1 MADENKNS
9 CENCK
14 YFSDG
19 LSEKGYCKLYH
30 HKLTEPERI
39 CSRFEQKEEKRK
51 DSPNEADY
59 TKNAP
64 ETGRLKYK
72 NNKRLLY
79 LIGIVSIFVLSIALL
94 LVDIVFAVELYP
106 HLIPL
111 PVKIGTLAVVLA
123 VYLFFVWHNM
133 MLLRKYRWTAVL
145 YFILAL
151 AVIVLVIFDFGN
163 VWITLNNW
171 LNGIIDYI
179 FYNMHMR

>member
-1 MADENKNS
+1 M
-9 CENCK
+9 
-14 YFSDG
+14 
-19 LSEKGYCKLYH
+19 
-30 HKLTEPERI
+30 I
-39 CSRFEQKEEKRK
+39 
-51 DSPNEADY
+51 
-59 TKNAP
+59 
-64 ETGRLKYK
+64 
-72 NNKRLLY
+72 NKRLLY
-79 LIGIVSIFVLSIALL
+79 LIGIVSIFILSIALL
-94 LVDIVFAVELYP
+94 LVDIVFAVELQP

-151 AVIVLVIFDFGN
+151 PVIVLVIFDFGN

-179 FYNMHMR
+179 FYDMHMR